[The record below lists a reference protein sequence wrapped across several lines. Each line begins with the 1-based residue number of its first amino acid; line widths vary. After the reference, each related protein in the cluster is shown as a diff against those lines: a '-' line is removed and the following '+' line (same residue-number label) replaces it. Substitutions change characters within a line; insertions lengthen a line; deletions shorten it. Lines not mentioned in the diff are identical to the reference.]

1 MFVGRGG
8 EGWREKG
15 CPPRLAIFP
24 FRFPLRPFTTETPD
38 NQVTRFYFFLSRYLP
53 SRKFSYRHAIS
64 SRSQA
69 SNTKSDL
76 QSERKQEIKRA
87 LGHDLACSPGNTITD
102 AKHSLP
108 YLLAS
113 FSVQLATV

>member
-1 MFVGRGG
+1 MS
-8 EGWREKG
+8 
-15 CPPRLAIFP
+15 PRLAVFP
-24 FRFPLRPFTTETPD
+24 FRFSLRHFPPETPD
-38 NQVTRFYFFLSRYLP
+38 TQVTRFYFFLSCYLP
-53 SRKFSYRHAIS
+53 SRKSSYRHAIS

-76 QSERKQEIKRA
+76 QSERKQEINRS
-87 LGHDLACSPGNTITD
+87 LCQDLAGPTGNTITD

-113 FSVQLATV
+113 FSVQLATVYEMSENTL

>member
-1 MFVGRGG
+1 MGGSGRGG
-8 EGWREKG
+8 ERKDV
-15 CPPRLAIFP
+15 PRLAVFP
-24 FRFPLRPFTTETPD
+24 FRFSLRPFPPETPD
-38 NQVTRFYFFLSRYLP
+38 TQVTRFNFFLSCYLP
-53 SRKFSYRHAIS
+53 SRKSSYRHAIS

-76 QSERKQEIKRA
+76 QSERKQEINRS
-87 LGHDLACSPGNTITD
+87 LCQDLACPTGNTITD

>member
-1 MFVGRGG
+1 MK
-8 EGWREKG
+8 RERMS
-15 CPPRLAIFP
+15 PSPRLAIFP
-24 FRFPLRPFTTETPD
+24 FRFSLRPFTTETP
-38 NQVTRFYFFLSRYLP
+38 NTQVTRFYLFLLRYLP
-53 SRKFSYRHAIS
+53 SRKSSYRHAIS
-64 SRSQA
+64 SRSRA

-76 QSERKQEIKRA
+76 QSERKQEIKRS
-87 LGHDLACSPGNTITD
+87 LCQDLACPTGNTITD

>member
-1 MFVGRGG
+1 MS
-8 EGWREKG
+8 
-15 CPPRLAIFP
+15 PPRLANFP
-24 FRFPLRPFTTETPD
+24 FRFSFRPFTLETPD
-38 NQVTRFYFFLSRYLP
+38 TQVKRFYFFLSRYLL
-53 SRKFSYRHAIS
+53 SRKSSYHHAIS
-64 SRSQA
+64 SRSRA

-76 QSERKQEIKRA
+76 QKERKQEIKRS
-87 LGHDLACSPGNTITD
+87 LYQDLACPSGNTITD

>member
-1 MFVGRGG
+1 M
-8 EGWREKG
+8 ERERIS
-15 CPPRLAIFP
+15 PRLAVFP
-24 FRFPLRPFTTETPD
+24 CRFSLRPFTPEMLDT
-38 NQVTRFYFFLSRYLP
+38 QVTRFYFFLSRYLP
-53 SRKFSYRHAIS
+53 SRKSSYRHAIS

-69 SNTKSDL
+69 SNTESDL
-76 QSERKQEIKRA
+76 QSERKQEIKRS
-87 LGHDLACSPGNTITD
+87 LCQDLECSPGNTITD